1 MSPLHAAL
9 LLIPRTVLLQGLSL
23 ISPPITLL
31 SAPFCFPR
39 EKECSPVVKELQDS
53 LCTRYHCSLTVSNP
67 SAHSQYTVSVRLR
80 KQGKFIKS
88 SEHSEFTL
96 HGFPGL

>member
-1 MSPLHAAL
+1 M
-9 LLIPRTVLLQGLSL
+9 
-23 ISPPITLL
+23 
-31 SAPFCFPR
+31 
-39 EKECSPVVKELQDS
+39 VKELQGS
-53 LCTRYHCSLTVSNP
+53 LSSRYHCSLTVSNP

-88 SEHSEFTL
+88 SEHSEFALPL